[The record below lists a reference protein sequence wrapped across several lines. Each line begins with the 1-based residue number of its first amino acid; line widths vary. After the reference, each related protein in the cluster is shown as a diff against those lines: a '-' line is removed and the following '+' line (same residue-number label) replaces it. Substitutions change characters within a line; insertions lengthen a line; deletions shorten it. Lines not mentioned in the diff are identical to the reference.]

1 MSRSSA
7 TRLPALPRHLTG
19 GSLTDRLSFGALAVL
34 LLTVLTAAARP
45 ETTGSLKWA
54 SSSIAITPD
63 GAILLVVNPD
73 SNSLTLVDTPS
84 RAVITELAVGV
95 DPRSVAVS
103 PDGAWACVA
112 NQGSD
117 SLSLVDLRI
126 PQVTATLTVGYRPV
140 GVAVSP
146 NGRWVAVAQLGDDH
160 VRLLDTRD
168 WTNAALWRVADRPSG
183 LAFTPDGRRLL
194 VSHLLSG
201 DVTVLTLEGEPMR
214 LYLPLILRGARP
226 AVTHSQSLGPGPNS
240 SPGGSLGDGSTQP
253 ATRSTDQASG
263 FAVHSSRSISTWPKV
278 APAPAVL
285 VNAAGTRAYLPQT
298 MAHGQGLNTQF
309 DTTVFPKVSVLNL
322 QTETHQTSEHI
333 SLPER
338 DMPVG
343 LPWDVALARNDTE
356 LWVVNSASNDVSV
369 LDIRNPAAAIRVAHI
384 PVGDNPRGIVISPDG
399 ATAYVNNT
407 LAGTVS
413 VIDARAY
420 TVTAVITTTEIPLP
434 PVLLNGKRL
443 FFSSARPELSRA
455 RWISCNTCHIEGEQD
470 GRTWLLQ
477 YIGQVPEGATA
488 VITRNTTSL
497 LGMIETYPLR
507 WSAEWNESA
516 DSEFSIRFEQFGTGL
531 IQGEMNPTLG
541 PPNAGRS
548 WDLDCLASY
557 IDSLP
562 TPAYSLALS
571 AAAERGRALFASPR
585 TGCSVCHP
593 APLYTDLRQHDVGTA
608 SSYGEWFGP
617 KIDTPTLRFLYDSA
631 PYLHDGSAATLRDV
645 LTVAN
650 PNDKHGTTS
659 HLTAQEI
666 DDLVAF
672 LLALPLRPDQE
683 RFTYQSGVCQGQTP
697 SVAPAA
703 TREADIRIWVE
714 GHDIHMAHANARYN
728 CCAQMAVYLE
738 DHNPLFKLI
747 EQEAYPDTP
756 PCRCICS
763 YPLSARIANLTP
775 GSYRV
780 QVWNGVAGTLL
791 ADQVVEISQSRVTRD
806 E

>member
-1 MSRSSA
+1 VSLSSA
-7 TRLPALPRHLTG
+7 TRLPALPRHFTG
-19 GSLTDRLSFGALAVL
+19 GSPTDRLSFGALAVL
-34 LLTVLTAAARP
+34 LLIVLTAAARP

-63 GAILLVVNPD
+63 GATLLVVNPD

-95 DPRSVAVS
+95 DPRSVAVA
-103 PDGAWACVA
+103 PDGAWAAVA
-112 NQGSD
+112 NQGSN
-117 SLSLVDLRI
+117 SLSLVDLASRR
-126 PQVTATLTVGYRPV
+126 VSATLAVGYRPV
-140 GVAVSP
+140 GVAASP
-146 NGRWVAVAQLGDDH
+146 DGRWLAVAELGDDR
-160 VRLLDTRD
+160 VRLLDTVD
-168 WTNAALWRVADRPSG
+168 WSTVAALDVPDRPHG
-183 LAFTPDGRRLL
+183 LCFTPDGRRLL
-194 VSHLLSG
+194 VTHLLSG
-201 DVTVLTLEGEPMR
+201 NVTVLSLEP
-214 LYLPLILRGARP
+214 LLIYLPVILRGQRVALTRRF
-226 AVTHSQSLGPGPNS
+226 AAS
-240 SPGGSLGDGSTQP
+240 SAPQESGDEASATQH
-253 ATRSTDQASG
+253 AIRNTQQDSRFT
-263 FAVHSSRSISTWPKV
+263 FHSSLSTWPHV

-343 LPWDVALARNDTE
+343 LPWDVAVARNDTE

-399 ATAYVNNT
+399 ATAYVNNA

-413 VIDARAY
+413 VIDAHAY
-420 TVTAVITTTEIPLP
+420 TVAAVITATEIPLP
-434 PVLLNGKRL
+434 PVLLNGKRQ

-477 YIGQVPEGATA
+477 HAGQVPEGAAA

-497 LGMIETYPLR
+497 LGMVETYPLR
-507 WSAEWNESA
+507 WSAEWDESA
-516 DSEFSIRFEQFGTGL
+516 DSEFSVRFEQFGTGL
-531 IQGEMNPTLG
+531 IQGAMNPTLG

-548 WDLDCLASY
+548 WELDCLASY

-562 TPAYSLALS
+562 APLGRSSLN
-571 AAAERGRALFASPR
+571 AAAERGRALFESPR

-617 KIDTPTLRFLYDSA
+617 TIDTPTLRFLYDSA

-645 LTVAN
+645 LTAAN
-650 PNDKHGTTS
+650 HEDKHGTTS
-659 HLTAQEI
+659 ALSEQEI
-666 DDLVAF
+666 GDLVAF
-672 LLALPLRPDQE
+672 LSTLPLPAEQE
-683 RFTYQSGVCQGQTP
+683 HFNYQSGVCQGPTP
-697 SVAPAA
+697 ADVQSVEPG
-703 TREADIRIWVE
+703 ADIRIWAE
-714 GHDIHMAHANARYN
+714 GHDVHMAHANARYN

-763 YPLSARIANLTP
+763 YPLSARIANLPP

-791 ADQVVEISQSRVTRD
+791 AEQVVDISQSPVTRD

>member
-1 MSRSSA
+1 MSRSGV
-7 TRLPALPRHLTG
+7 TRLPKVLSCFTNRSLTG
-19 GSLTDRLSFGALAVL
+19 RLCGGTLALLSVVIL
-34 LLTVLTAAARP
+34 SAAMLPQAP
-45 ETTGSLKWA
+45 ATLKRA
-54 SSSIAITPD
+54 SSSIAFTPD
-63 GAILLVVNPD
+63 GRMLLVVNPD
-73 SNSLTLVDTPS
+73 SNSLTLVDAAS
-84 RAVITELAVGV
+84 HAVLDELAVGV

-168 WTNAALWRVADRPSG
+168 WTSAALWRVADRPSG

-201 DVTVLTLEGEPMR
+201 DVTVLTIENEPMR

-226 AVTHSQSLGPGPNS
+226 AVTHSQSLGPGSNPS
-240 SPGGSLGDGSTQP
+240 GGSLGDGSTQP

-263 FAVHSSRSISTWPKV
+263 FAVHSSRSISTWPHV

-322 QTETHQTSEHI
+322 QGETHQTSEHI
-333 SLPER
+333 SLPET

-384 PVGDNPRGIVISPDG
+384 AVGDNPRGIVISPDG

-413 VIDARAY
+413 VIDAHAY

-477 YIGQVPEGATA
+477 YTGQVPEGTTA

-497 LGMIETYPLR
+497 LGMVETYPLR
-507 WSAEWNESA
+507 WSAEWDESA
-516 DSEFSIRFEQFGTGL
+516 DSEFSVRFEQFGTGL
-531 IQGEMNPTLG
+531 IEGAMNPTLG

-562 TPAYSLALS
+562 TPVGQSSLS
-571 AAAERGRALFASPR
+571 AAAERGRALFESSR

-645 LTVAN
+645 LTTAN
-650 PNDKHGTTS
+650 PRDQHGTTS
-659 HLTAQEI
+659 SLTPPEI

-672 LLALPLRPDQE
+672 LLSLPLRRDQE
-683 RFTYQSGVCQGQTP
+683 RFSYQSGTCQGPTT
-697 SVAPAA
+697 SVAQIAQPAD
-703 TREADIRIWVE
+703 DIRIWVE
-714 GHDIHMAHANARYN
+714 GQDIYMTHSNAHYN

-738 DHNPLFKLI
+738 DHTPLFKLI
-747 EQEAYPDTP
+747 EQETYPDTS
-756 PCRCICS
+756 PCRCTCS
-763 YPLSARIANLTP
+763 YPLSAHIANLTP

-791 ADQVVEISQSRVTRD
+791 ADQMVEISQSRVTRD